1 MLQRLLLIFTLGLLT
16 MACGGSDVPP
26 PCPPLQMLRD
36 TDRLVKFVGSGRDL
50 TDVEYEVAVRAPT
63 LACRY
68 DDDAVEALVTV
79 NLVAFRGPAD
89 DDRVAEVA
97 YFVAIADRTKRIVAR
112 EEFAVEVPFEGNQT
126 QVLVTDEVEPRIPL
140 RPGETGAD
148 YLVYIGLRLS
158 PDELTYNRQNR

>member
-1 MLQRLLLIFTLGLLT
+1 M
-16 MACGGSDVPP
+16 
-26 PCPPLQMLRD
+26 
-36 TDRLVKFVGSGRDL
+36 
-50 TDVEYEVAVRAPT
+50 
-63 LACRY
+63 
-68 DDDAVEALVTV
+68 TV

-97 YFVAIADRTKRIVAR
+97 YFVAIADRNKRIVAR